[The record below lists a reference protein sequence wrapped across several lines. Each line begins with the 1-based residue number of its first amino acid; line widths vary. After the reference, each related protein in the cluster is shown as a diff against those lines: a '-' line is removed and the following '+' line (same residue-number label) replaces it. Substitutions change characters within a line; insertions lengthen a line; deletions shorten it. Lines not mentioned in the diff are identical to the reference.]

1 MPKVSTPETAMP
13 EVLRERR
20 KRLMRHLLRNKRGAT
35 IDEIARAI
43 GVTRTA
49 VRQHLASLMQ
59 EGLVAAGETR
69 PTGGRPERL
78 FMLTPQGREEF
89 PRRYSWFAQLL
100 IEAIEREHGKAG
112 LRVRLGRIAAAVVTG
127 IRQGVPATGSRR
139 EKVEALSALMDELGY
154 DARTARDLEGA
165 PTIEADNCVFH
176 ELAARN
182 PEVCHFDLALL
193 SGYTGSKVTLH
204 ECMARGGHV
213 CRFQFK
219 GQP

>member
-1 MPKVSTPETAMP
+1 MP
-13 EVLRERR
+13 EVFRERR
-20 KRLMRHLLRNKRGAT
+20 KQLMRHLLRNKGGAT
-35 IDEIARAI
+35 IDGIAHAI

-59 EGLVAAGETR
+59 DGLVAAGDTR

-78 FMLTPQGREEF
+78 FVLTPRGREEF

-100 IEAIEREHGKAG
+100 IEAIEREHGTSG
-112 LRVRLGRIAAAVVTG
+112 LRVRLGRIAAAVIG
-127 IRQGVPATGSRR
+127 QIRR
-139 EKVEALSALMDELGY
+139 ETPASGNRRQKVEALSALMDGLGY
-154 DARTARDLEGA
+154 DARTAPDLDGA

-176 ELAARN
+176 ELASRN

-219 GQP
+219 GPGMTERGS

>member
-1 MPKVSTPETAMP
+1 MP

-49 VRQHLASLMQ
+49 VRQHLASLLQ
-59 EGLVAAGETR
+59 EGLVAAGDTR

-78 FMLTPQGREEF
+78 FVLTPLGREEF

-112 LRVRLGRIAAAVVTG
+112 LRVRLGRIAAAVVAG
-127 IRQGVPATGSRR
+127 IRQGVPAAGSRR
-139 EKVEALSALMDELGY
+139 QKVEALSALMDELGY

-176 ELAARN
+176 ELAAKN
-182 PEVCHFDLALL
+182 PEVCQFDLALL

-219 GQP
+219 GPA

>member
-1 MPKVSTPETAMP
+1 MP
-13 EVLRERR
+13 EIFRERR

-35 IDEIARAI
+35 IDGIAGAI

-59 EGLVAAGETR
+59 DGLVAPGDTR

-78 FMLTPQGREEF
+78 FVLTPQGREEF

-112 LRVRLGRIAAAVVTG
+112 LRVRLGRIAAAVVAQ
-127 IRQGVPATGSRR
+127 IRRGAPAAGGRR
-139 EKVEALSALMDELGY
+139 QRVEALSTLMDELGY
-154 DARTARDLEGA
+154 DARTAPDLEGA
-165 PTIEADNCVFH
+165 PTIEADNCVSH
-176 ELAARN
+176 ELAAKN

-193 SGYTGSKVTLH
+193 SGYTGSKVALH

-219 GQP
+219 GPA

>member
-1 MPKVSTPETAMP
+1 MP

-59 EGLVAAGETR
+59 EGLVAAGDTR

-78 FMLTPQGREEF
+78 FVLTPLGREEF

-112 LRVRLGRIAAAVVTG
+112 LRVRLGRIAAAVVAG
-127 IRQGVPATGSRR
+127 IRQGVPAAGSRR
-139 EKVEALSALMDELGY
+139 QKVEALSALMDELGY

-176 ELAARN
+176 ELAAKN
-182 PEVCHFDLALL
+182 PEVCQFDLALL

-219 GQP
+219 GPA

>member
-1 MPKVSTPETAMP
+1 MP
-13 EVLRERR
+13 EIFRERR
-20 KRLMRHLLRNKRGAT
+20 RRLMRHLLRNKPGAT
-35 IDEIARAI
+35 IDELSREL

-49 VRQHLASLMQ
+49 VRQHLASLIHD
-59 EGLVAAGETR
+59 GLVVPGDTR

-78 FMLTPQGREEF
+78 FVLTTQGREEF

-100 IEAIEREHGKAG
+100 IETIEKEHGKSG
-112 LRVRLGRIAAAVVTG
+112 LRLRLGRIASAVVAG
-127 IRQGVPATGSRR
+127 IRRGSPASGSRR
-139 EKVEALSALMDELGY
+139 QKVEALSALMDELGY
-154 DARTARDLEGA
+154 DARMARDLGGA

-176 ELAARN
+176 ELATKN

-193 SGYTGSKVTLH
+193 SGFTGSRVTLD

-219 GQP
+219 PPG